1 MLLTPEI
8 ITILALDFI
17 FLFFGTIAFFISIR
31 IARYWDLNSTTQL
44 QYKLEK
50 QSFLVATIIKYIFIV
65 KLPLFLFFIFT
76 ADKLS
81 NIIVG
86 AMCAAGVVSSVSFG
100 SAMFF
105 YKILNLYIF
114 GFWLVLNHFDL
125 KNENQPY
132 TRYKFLLYAIGFVF
146 LLIEIYLDIDF
157 FTSLDVSKLVSCCG
171 ALFSAASTSSFS
183 FIFTI
188 NKLYFVYIFY
198 AVFALL
204 MISYIFKNA
213 FIILSLNII
222 YVFIAIISLI
232 VFFGTYIYQLPTHH
246 CPFCMLQKNY
256 DYIGYVLYIALY
268 AGTFY
273 GISGAI
279 MSLLEKKK
287 EKFYYNISTIFN
299 IVYAI
304 IISAYP
310 IIYYIKHGAWL

>member
-17 FLFFGTIAFFISIR
+17 FAFFGLIAFVISIKIVR
-31 IARYWDLNSTTQL
+31 SWDLNSTSQK

-81 NIIVG
+81 DVITG
-86 AMCAAGVVSSVSFG
+86 AMCGAGVVNSVSFG
-100 SAMFF
+100 SSMFF

-114 GFWLVLNHFDL
+114 GFWLVLHSFDL

-132 TRYKFLLYAIGFVF
+132 TKYKFWLYIVGFVF
-146 LLIEIYLDIDF
+146 LVTEIYLEIDF

-171 ALFSAASTSSFS
+171 TLFSAASTSSIS
-183 FIFTI
+183 FIYAI

-198 AVFALL
+198 AVYLFLL
-204 MISYIFKNA
+204 ISYLLKNS
-213 FIILSLNII
+213 ISILLSNII
-222 YVFIAIISLI
+222 YIFISIISLI
-232 VFFGTYIYQLPTHH
+232 MFFGTYIYQLPTHH
-246 CPFCMLQKNY
+246 CPFCMLQKDY
-256 DYIGYVLYIALY
+256 YYIGYVLYVTLY
-268 AGTFY
+268 VGTFY

-279 MSLLEKKK
+279 MSILEKRK
-287 EKFYYNISTIFN
+287 EKFYYNTSIIFN
-299 IVYAI
+299 TIYMLIVT
-304 IISAYP
+304 AYP
-310 IIYYIKHGAWL
+310 IVYFIKNGVWL

>member
-17 FLFFGTIAFFISIR
+17 FLFFGAIAFFISIR

-50 QSFLVATIIKYIFIV
+50 QSFLVATIIKYIFII

-81 NIIVG
+81 DIITG
-86 AMCAAGVVSSVSFG
+86 AMCGAGVVNSVSFG

-105 YKILNLYIF
+105 FKILNLYIF

-132 TRYKFLLYAIGFVF
+132 TRYKFLLYSVGFIF
-146 LLIEIYLDIDF
+146 LLIELYLDVDF
-157 FTSLDVSKLVSCCG
+157 FSSLDVSKLVSCCG
-171 ALFSAASTSSFS
+171 TLFSAASTSSFS

-204 MISYIFKNA
+204 LISYIFKNSFMILGLNVIYI
-213 FIILSLNII
+213 FIS
-222 YVFIAIISLI
+222 IISLI

-246 CPFCMLQKNY
+246 CPFCMLQKDY
-256 DYIGYVLYIALY
+256 DYIGYVVYITLYV
-268 AGTFY
+268 GTFY

-279 MSLLEKKK
+279 MSLLERKK
-287 EKFYYNISTIFN
+287 EKFYYNVSIIFN
-299 IVYAI
+299 IAYAI
-304 IISAYP
+304 IVSAYP